1 LRFSRNKLA
10 WCITGAGH
18 HLFESIEVME
28 ELATRGFDITVFIS
42 QAGLEVIRMY
52 GLEKRLR
59 AIADGGYYRELV
71 TPSDGASCSKAGRL
85 SMGRYIALVA
95 SPATANTVAKVV
107 NGIADTPPTIA
118 IAQALK
124 GGVPVFVVPT
134 DAEPEY
140 ETETPHVVDRDLC
153 QAHRCG
159 ECRPSKSCPTGAF
172 EILEGLGHIDLSK
185 CIGCSLCLRECPFG
199 AVKFRVKV
207 RARSSPVDLE
217 NVRRLSS
224 MKGVVLLRRP
234 REVLQEVE
242 KLLTTLPSSKGF
254 MGRTCR

>member
-1 LRFSRNKLA
+1 MRAPRDKLA

-28 ELATRGFDITVFIS
+28 ELAAKGFDITVFIS
-42 QAGLEVIRMY
+42 QAGLEVVRMY
-52 GLEKRLR
+52 GLERRLR
-59 AIADGGYYRELV
+59 TVADGSYYRELV

-85 SMGRYIALVA
+85 SIGRYLALVA

-140 ETETPHVVDRDLC
+140 ETETPHIVDRNVC
-153 QAHRCG
+153 EVYECK
-159 ECRPSKSCPTGAF
+159 ECRPSTSCPTGAF
-172 EILEGLGHIDLSK
+172 KVVEGLGHIDLSK
-185 CIGCSLCLRECPFG
+185 CIGCSLCLNECPFG
-199 AVKFRVKV
+199 AVKFRVKI
-207 RARSSPVDLE
+207 RARSNPIDLE
-217 NVRRLSS
+217 NVKRLSLV
-224 MKGVVLLRRP
+224 KGVVVLKRP
-234 REVLQEVE
+234 RDVPKEVE
-242 KLLTTLPSSKGF
+242 RLLCHDNG
-254 MGRTCR
+254 

>member
-1 LRFSRNKLA
+1 
-10 WCITGAGH
+10 
-18 HLFESIEVME
+18 
-28 ELATRGFDITVFIS
+28 
-42 QAGLEVIRMY
+42 
-52 GLEKRLR
+52 
-59 AIADGGYYRELV
+59 
-71 TPSDGASCSKAGRL
+71 
-85 SMGRYIALVA
+85 
-95 SPATANTVAKVV
+95 V

-124 GGVPVFVVPT
+124 GGVSVFVVPT

-140 ETETPHVVDRDLC
+140 ETETPHIVDRNVC
-153 QAHRCG
+153 QAYECR

-207 RARSSPVDLE
+207 KARSSPIDLE
-217 NVRRLSS
+217 NVKKLSS
-224 MKGVVLLRRP
+224 MKGVVLLKRP

-242 KLLTTLPSSKGF
+242 RLLTARWTSEDLIGQT
-254 MGRTCR
+254 RC

>member
-1 LRFSRNKLA
+1 LGSFRNKLA

-28 ELATRGFDITVFIS
+28 ELAAKGFDITVFIS
-42 QAGLEVIRMY
+42 QAGLEVVRMY

-59 AIADGGYYRELV
+59 AVADGSYYRELV
-71 TPSDGASCSKAGRL
+71 TPSNGASCSKAGRL
-85 SMGRYIALVA
+85 SMGRYLALVA

-140 ETETPHVVDRDLC
+140 ETEMPHVVDRSIC
-153 QAHRCG
+153 EVHECK
-159 ECRPSKSCPTGAF
+159 ECRPSTSCPTGAF
-172 EILEGLGHIDLSK
+172 EVVGGLGHIDLSK
-185 CIGCSLCLRECPFG
+185 CVGCSLCLHKCPFG
-199 AVKFRVKV
+199 AVKFRVRV
-207 RARSSPVDLE
+207 RARSNPIDLE
-217 NVRRLSS
+217 NVKKLSS
-224 MKGVVLLRRP
+224 VKGVVLLKRP
-234 REVLQEVE
+234 RGVLQEVE
-242 KLLTTLPSSKGF
+242 RLLT
-254 MGRTCR
+254 MR